1 MNTSLVPSNVSST
14 LQTKVDSATKRKFN
28 EQIKMYGKENEIT
41 TEPLALTQTPQKQTK
56 EKKRKV
62 LSQCSRGDVN
72 STPPTSTIRRSTKQV
87 GGIMSNIKKKG
98 GKLIR
103 TLTPPRHLNVGVKT
117 PLRKKNFDHPQFD
130 NTDANSLSSDDT
142 IRKDNLT
149 KHKLTLSS
157 KFDNAHQFE
166 LRTSESDPSPFQLE
180 IPSHDDVLVHCKI
193 CCIMENY
200 FDIGGIN
207 FDFSTLMPWVINSNH
222 EASNIDLLS
231 VNSHDDL
238 PRRSRNVQR
247 DTSNNVQNDKVKHVL
262 SRLQDIVD
270 DIVVE
275 GFFREYYEDDN
286 REGGLG
292 RVEACVFSS
301 NKLRRFIICYRCS
314 SDVQDCPLLGTQSR
328 RNNEKN
334 EKMSSRLPSQK
345 AKQSEREKRSKHYQ
359 DGVHNDNIA
368 PNKREQN
375 PIHVDVNQSFLLPFH
390 LSTLQENMSTLLDR
404 LTTLKPFFDL
414 AVTGHSFGGALATL
428 ASKSYAACYPAS
440 RVYCN
445 VFGCPTVGGTA
456 FRREVH
462 SLPNL
467 NLIRVERSTDP
478 FVNLPQKYA
487 TVQNTNQNNPNTN
500 GHINRI
506 DWVHVGHSLRLAS
519 ANTFG
524 VSEEA
529 KRPVDV
535 HFYRYDKHRPSSNFF
550 KAKLLCVNN
559 LTKLKIGNEIMSYR
573 KDLEKIKALNLK
585 WVDSF
590 DGETVNDISTSGI
603 FA

>member
-1 MNTSLVPSNVSST
+1 
-14 LQTKVDSATKRKFN
+14 
-28 EQIKMYGKENEIT
+28 MYGKENNIANET
-41 TEPLALTQTPQKQTK
+41 LAVMQTPMKQAK

-62 LSQCSRGDVN
+62 LSHCSRNEGN
-72 STPPTSTIRRSTKQV
+72 STPPTSSIRRSTKQV
-87 GGIMSNIKKKG
+87 GGIMSSIKKKG

-117 PLRKKNFDHPQFD
+117 PLRKKHLNHPQFD
-130 NTDANSLSSDDT
+130 NADANSLSSDDT
-142 IRKDNLT
+142 IPKDNLT
-149 KHKLTLSS
+149 KNKLTLSS

-180 IPSHDDVLVHCKI
+180 IPSHENVLVHCKI

-207 FDFSTLMPWVINSNH
+207 FDFSSLMPWVNNHNH
-222 EASNIDLLS
+222 EPSKIDLLS
-231 VNSHDDL
+231 GSSNDKLKMSH
-238 PRRSRNVQR
+238 NVQR
-247 DTSNNVQNDKVKHVL
+247 NTSNNVQNDKVKHVL
-262 SRLQDIVD
+262 SSLQDIVD

-275 GFFREYYEDDN
+275 GFFREYYEDNN

-292 RVEACVFSS
+292 RVEACVLSS
-301 NKLRRFIICYRCS
+301 NKLRRFVICYRCS
-314 SDVQDCPLLGTQSR
+314 SDVQDCPLLGIQPR
-328 RNNEKN
+328 RNESN
-334 EKMSSRLPSQK
+334 EKMCSRLSTQK
-345 AKQSEREKRSKHYQ
+345 AKHSETDKGPKIINI
-359 DGVHNDNIA
+359 GVHNDNIA
-368 PNKREQN
+368 PNKKERN
-375 PIHVDVNQSFLLPFH
+375 SAHADVNQSFLLPFY

-414 AVTGHSFGGALATL
+414 AITGHSFGGALATL
-428 ASKSYAACYPAS
+428 ASQSYAACYPAT

-445 VFGCPTVGGTA
+445 VFGCPTIGGTI

-478 FVNLPQKYA
+478 FVNLPQKHA
-487 TVQNTNQNNPNTN
+487 TSQTTNQNDLNTN
-500 GHINRI
+500 GHVNRI
-506 DWVHVGHSLRLAS
+506 DWVHVGHSLRLATT
-519 ANTFG
+519 NTFG

-529 KRPVDV
+529 KRPVDI
-535 HFYRYDKHRPSSNFF
+535 HFYRYDKNRPSSNFF

-573 KDLEKIKALNLK
+573 KDLEKIKTLNLK

-590 DGETVNDISTSGI
+590 DGETVNEISTSGI
-603 FA
+603 FT